1 MRVSVIIPSLYEID
15 GEYLKLCV
23 ESIQATTDWDVIVV
37 TNGSKV
43 KPTLPFRCT
52 HLHTSDQGQCNAVNI
67 GAQVAQGDYLMVS
80 NSDMYYAPG
89 WNRRLTLGVDSI
101 PVCSPT
107 LIEPTNNA
115 GSAPPFL
122 KFDGGLTIEEFKK
135 KEVDEFVIQQRD
147 KILDWKKVLE
157 PGFNLPFFIKRDL
170 WDLLG
175 GYDLVY
181 DPWGASSDTDLQMK
195 IELAGVSPV
204 RLRDVL
210 VYHFSN
216 KTPTFEPQYRDFW
229 QHNWDYLQEKWGFNR
244 DEAGSDTWY
253 HKNMIMWDKL
263 KYHPEWEGKYGKEN

>member
-1 MRVSVIIPSLYEID
+1 MPKVSVIIPSLYEVD

-23 ESIQATTDWDVIVV
+23 ESLRATTDWQIIVV
-37 TNGSKV
+37 TNGSPH
-43 KPTLPFRCT
+43 KPILPLT
-52 HLHTSDQGQCNAVNI
+52 VHHLHTRDQGQCNAVNI
-67 GAQVAQGDYLMVS
+67 GAQVVQGDYLMVS
-80 NSDMYYAPG
+80 NSDMVYGEG
-89 WNRRLTLGVDSI
+89 WNKNLRFDY
-101 PVCSPT
+101 PVFSPN
-107 LIEPTNNA
+107 LIEPQNNL

-122 KFDGGLTIEEFKK
+122 KWGHDGWTLEEFDKGLFDEWMTFGFHK
-135 KEVDEFVIQQRD
+135 GEEEPKE
-147 KILDWKKVLE
+147 E

-175 GYDLVY
+175 GYDVGF

-195 IELAGVSPV
+195 IELAGVTPR

-263 KYHPEWEGKYGKEN
+263 KYHPDWEGKYGKA